1 MTQWQT
7 KFAVEFWTDQLRQNK
22 KLDEN
27 DLIRF
32 IESLT
37 EIVTKRKP
45 SAICTVST
53 PQMHLLLALKSAE
66 LPEDSLPL
74 SHINL
79 VFISDGTIQI
89 YEDDKWTKHQE
100 PT

>member
-7 KFAVEFWTDQLRQNK
+7 KFAVDFWTNQLRQNK
-22 KLDEN
+22 KMDEHHI
-27 DLIRF
+27 IRF

-37 EIVTKRKP
+37 EIITKRKP

-53 PQMHLLLALKSAE
+53 PQMHLLLALKDAE
-66 LPEDSLPL
+66 LSEDAIPL

-79 VFISDGTIQI
+79 VFISDGSIQI
-89 YEDDKWTKHQE
+89 YENEKWTKHQE